1 MDHHLTTGYLPK
13 RLSSHRFK
21 QPTTDKEETRQTK
34 QEEHGIEAQQGIAET
49 EMADMRIDD
58 ENHRKSSHRINIL
71 YPLFDHYACKDT
83 ELFTK
88 TWIIRRNIV
97 LLPYEREINMD

>member
-1 MDHHLTTGYLPK
+1 MSHLPE
-13 RLSSHRFK
+13 RFMGSCLK
-21 QPTTDKEETRQTK
+21 QPTADKEETRQTK

-58 ENHRKSSHRINIL
+58 ENHRKSSHRINVF
-71 YPLFDHYACKDT
+71 YPLFCHYACKDT
-83 ELFTK
+83 ELFTIS
-88 TWIIRRNIV
+88 WIIQENIV